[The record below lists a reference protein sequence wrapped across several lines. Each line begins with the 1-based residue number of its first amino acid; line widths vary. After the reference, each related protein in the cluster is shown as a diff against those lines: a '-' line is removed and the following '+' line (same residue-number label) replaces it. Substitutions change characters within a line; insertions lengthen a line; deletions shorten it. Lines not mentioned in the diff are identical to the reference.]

1 VPDPL
6 DGILVSPAVAARH
19 PIAVMVDDLSAAR
32 PQSGFTDAS
41 VVWQA
46 PAEGGIPRYMML
58 FSEGDP
64 PAVGPVRSAR
74 QYYIAWAAE
83 WDALYVHVGGSPQ
96 ALATLASQGSGQ
108 LVWNA
113 DEFRWGG
120 KYLWR
125 IRQRVAPHN
134 VYTDGQH
141 LRDLAARVGAADGP
155 REPIWRFASDA
166 ALADRPVGGTI
177 TVVYPYNTI
186 SYAYDRKTNTYIRS
200 VTGAKTETDA
210 TTKRVVA
217 PKNVVVMYMH
227 FGPLTNSPA
236 SKKRLEATI
245 TGSGKAWIST
255 NGRTI
260 VGTWRKDT
268 FSGPTRFYDASGQE
282 VTLTVGQTFVQV
294 LPTGSKV
301 TVVPGKAATPL
312 TRIPRTRAA
321 TD

>member
-1 VPDPL
+1 
-6 DGILVSPAVAARH
+6 
-19 PIAVMVDDLSAAR
+19 MVDDQAGAR
-32 PQSGFTDAS
+32 PQSGLSSAS

-46 PAEGGIPRYMML
+46 PAEGGIPRYMLL

-74 QYYIAWAAE
+74 QYYIAWASE
-83 WDALYVHVGGSPQ
+83 WHALYVHGGGSPQ

-120 KYLWR
+120 GLYLWR
-125 IRQRVAPHN
+125 IKTRFPPHN

-141 LRDLAARVGAADGP
+141 LRALAARVGASDGSQA
-155 REPIWRFASDA
+155 PIWQFGADA
-166 ALADRPVGGTI
+166 PLAQRPIGGTI

-186 SYAYDRKTNTYIRS
+186 TYAYDRKSNTYVRG
-200 VTGAKTETDA
+200 VTGAKVETDA
-210 TTKRVVA
+210 TTKQVVA

-236 SKKRLEATI
+236 SKKRLEADL
-245 TGSGKAWIST
+245 TGSGQAWIST

-268 FSGPTRFYDASGQE
+268 FDGPTRFFDASGNE

-294 LPTGSKV
+294 VPTGSKI
-301 TVVPGKAATPL
+301 TIVPGAEPTPPTLVPTSRSL
-312 TRIPRTRAA
+312 T
-321 TD
+321 D